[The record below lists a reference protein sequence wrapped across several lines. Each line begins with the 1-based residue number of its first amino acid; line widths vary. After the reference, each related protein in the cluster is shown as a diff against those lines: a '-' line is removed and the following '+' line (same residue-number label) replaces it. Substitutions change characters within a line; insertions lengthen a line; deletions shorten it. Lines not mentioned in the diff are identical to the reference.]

1 VLLPE
6 PPDAAP
12 ELLPVPKLLESL
24 LEDEP
29 RLPVLPLGVELPA
42 PEEELPIPEDEPL
55 EDPPAEP
62 PEEPAPEDDLELPIP
77 EDEVPDEPPMPELA
91 TSTPNALAVFSSM
104 RPVACKLFDFWN
116 SRIACWV
123 FGPRTPSSGPGS
135 IPLLFS
141 ADWTSF
147 TLSLDSRWPADA
159 RRLEAAPPVLSLLL
173 CISVLEP
180 LEPLLALE
188 PLAPVPRLL
197 LPVPVASEEDFCED
211 EPAPLEPLV

>member
-6 PPDAAP
+6 PLDAAP

-55 EDPPAEP
+55 EDSPAG
-62 PEEPAPEDDLELPIP
+62 EEDLELPMP
-77 EDEVPDEPPMPELA
+77 EDELPDEPPMPELA

-104 RPVACKLFDFWN
+104 RPVACKLLDFWN

-147 TLSLDSRWPADA
+147 TLSLDSRWAVDA
-159 RRLEAAPPVLSLLL
+159 RRLEAVPPVLSLLL
-173 CISVLEP
+173 WISVLELP
-180 LEPLLALE
+180 GPLLALD

-197 LPVPVASEEDFCED
+197 LPVPAASEEDFCED
-211 EPAPLEPLV
+211 DPAPLEPLV

>member
-147 TLSLDSRWPADA
+147 TLSFDSRPADA

-188 PLAPVPRLL
+188 PVPRLL

>member
-1 VLLPE
+1 MLLPE
-6 PPDAAP
+6 PLDAAP
-12 ELLPVPKLLESL
+12 ELLPVSKLLESL

-42 PEEELPIPEDEPL
+42 PEDELPIPEDGPL

-62 PEEPAPEDDLELPIP
+62 PEEPAPEEDLELPIP

-104 RPVACKLFDFWN
+104 RPVACKLLDFWN

-135 IPLLFS
+135 IPLPLS

-159 RRLEAAPPVLSLLL
+159 RRLEADPPVLSLLL
-173 CISVLEP
+173 CMSV